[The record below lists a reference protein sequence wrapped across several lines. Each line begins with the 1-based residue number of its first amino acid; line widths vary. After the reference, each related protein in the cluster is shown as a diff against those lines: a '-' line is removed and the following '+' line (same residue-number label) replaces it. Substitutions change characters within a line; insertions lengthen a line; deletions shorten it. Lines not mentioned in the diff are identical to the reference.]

1 MESIRMALLRI
12 SPWGSNPQTPA
23 REGSA
28 PLDPPPWGL
37 RRPWTPLRVVAF
49 SFGQTSVASVVEA
62 M

>member
-1 MESIRMALLRI
+1 MESIRRPSFAFP
-12 SPWGSNPQTPA
+12 PWGSNPQTPA

-49 SFGQTSVASVVEA
+49 SFGQTSVAPVVEA